1 MAEIWDLAPVANAPK
16 SVWDLAPAF
25 GATPATPRQ
34 ASGISQA
41 VIAGLQSSATGLALR
56 GKLPAQEL
64 SPDAPWYVRAAAGG
78 AGVVADFPLSVA
90 GAVAGALAGSAV
102 APGAG
107 TVVGGGAGAFAVP
120 MALRDGLIT
129 AYNQNHAAS
138 WEGVWEI
145 AKSAAGGG
153 IKGAVIGGATMGAGR
168 VVGNA
173 VLGAGVSRTMS
184 AEVAAAAVARNTMPA
199 TATALGAELGTLTA
213 TAAALEGRLPT
224 AQEFLDNAVLLG
236 GMKGAVAVA
245 KGMRNVYAE
254 TGKTPAEQVLDAK
267 ANPGIKPALEK
278 GEVPKEYEPL
288 ALEQRI
294 QAAYNADSRPADV
307 LKSLNESP
315 LGKTPVSTGA
325 GAERKPLTD
334 PVRIEYVTDEATHQ
348 GLIRLIADTY
358 KPEIE
363 AQRRGVITN
372 EQTMAAAKDML
383 GAGKLLPR
391 EIGSADNNATLAAR
405 LIVLKAADAD
415 VIAQAEA
422 YRNTPLADRTP
433 AMDLKLYAAI
443 ERQAALQAEA
453 QGALAEWGRAGQIVR
468 QISRDPSM
476 LDTGKDLMALVK
488 RKGNFQDIADVIVSL
503 KDPAQRAA
511 FAREAVKATTTEKAI
526 EAWKAGIL
534 SGPLTHLA
542 NLMGNATKWAVD
554 LPESILSATI
564 TAGRQALKGDP
575 LTMAQYKARA
585 LSPLIGVQL
594 GAKDALIV
602 AGEVLRHDTKTLE
615 KADVYR
621 TAIEGKTGE
630 VVRTP
635 FRLLQAQDALFRI
648 PAERAKAYELA
659 VDRAVKDGL
668 HPDTVE
674 GRQAIAGYLAE
685 PTMALTA
692 KDALKVTEAIDQAGS
707 EAVFAQRLGPRL
719 ELAQRAMAGHWSQLI
734 VPFIRTPANLVSWAV
749 QHVPGLNL
757 MSARWRDAFAAGG
770 EQRDKAISRVVI
782 GTGLAMTAFTM
793 AQDGTMTGGG
803 LFDKEENAT
812 KRAAGWQAYSV
823 KVGDT
828 YYSYQRMEPV
838 AKILGI
844 AADLVEMMDA
854 TKDEQDKAKM
864 ASMLV
869 MMFGNATIS
878 TTYLSGLANAVQ
890 SITDPVRYGDNFMEQ
905 YATSL
910 VPKIVGQTV
919 TLTDPYKREVDGTM
933 EAIQSQLPYF
943 REKLMPKRDVWGEPS
958 KNDRWF
964 AVMPVATSEESKDK
978 VKTEAV
984 RLSLAL
990 NDAPKFV
997 MERGPFKPGEKKIE
1011 LTGEQ
1016 RDVFREVAG
1025 KNAMTI
1031 LAPIVNSPDWNRIPD
1046 FAKAKI
1052 YQSVVKGA
1060 RTQGEYAAL
1069 PPDDA
1074 SRDAMRRKILD
1085 KVIEQTNA
1093 VK

>member
-1 MAEIWDLAPVANAPK
+1 MAGIWDLAPATAPADNPK
-16 SVWDLAPAF
+16 SVWELAPAF

-34 ASGISQA
+34 ANGISQA
-41 VIAGLQSSATGLALR
+41 VISGLQSSATGLALR
-56 GKLPAQEL
+56 GKLPDQEL
-64 SPDAPWYVRAAAGG
+64 SADAPWYVRAAAG
-78 AGVVADFPLSVA
+78 AGGVAGDFLLSVA
-90 GAVAGALAGSAV
+90 GGVAGMVAGSAV

-145 AKSAAGGG
+145 AKSAAVGGT
-153 IKGAVIGGATMGAGR
+153 KGAVIGGATMGAGR
-168 VVGNA
+168 FVA
-173 VLGAGVSRTMS
+173 GALP
-184 AEVAAAAVARNTMPA
+184 AATGAVARGTVA
-199 TATALGAELGTLTA
+199 AGAELGTLTT

-224 AQEFLDNAVLLG
+224 AQEFVDNAVLLG

-254 TGKTPAEQVLDAK
+254 TGRTPAEQVMDAK
-267 ANPGIKPALEK
+267 ANPTIKEALAK
-278 GEVPKEYEPL
+278 GEVPKDYEPL

-294 QAAYNADSRPADV
+294 QAAYNQDSRPADV

-358 KPEIE
+358 KSEIE

-405 LIVLKAADAD
+405 LIVLKSADAD

-422 YRNTPLADRTP
+422 YRSTPLADRTP

-476 LDTGKDLMALVK
+476 LDTGKDLLALVK

-511 FAREAVKATTTEKAI
+511 FAREAVKATTTEKVI
-526 EAWKAGIL
+526 EAWKASIL

-554 LPESILSATI
+554 LPESILSASI
-564 TAGRQALKGDP
+564 TAGRMAAKGDP
-575 LTMAQYKARA
+575 LTMAQFKARA
-585 LSPLIGVQL
+585 MSPLIGLQL
-594 GAKDALIV
+594 GTKDALIV

-615 KADVYR
+615 KADIYR

-648 PAERAKAYELA
+648 PAERAKTYELA

-668 HPDTVE
+668 HPETVE
-674 GRQAIAGYLAE
+674 GRQAIAGY
-685 PTMALTA
+685 MALPTLGLAA
-692 KDALKVTEAIDQAGS
+692 KDALKATEAIDQAGS

-719 ELAQRAMAGHWSQLI
+719 KTAQRAMAGHWSQMI
-734 VPFIRTPANLVSWAV
+734 VPFVRTPANLVSWAI
-749 QHVPGLNL
+749 QHTPGLNL
-757 MSARWRDAFAAGG
+757 MSGRWRDAFAAGG
-770 EQRDKAISRVVI
+770 EQRDKAVARVVI
-782 GTGLAMTAFTM
+782 GTGLAMTAFSM
-793 AQDGTMTGGG
+793 AEDGTMTGGG
-803 LFDKEENAT
+803 MFDKEQGAT
-812 KRAAGWQAYSV
+812 KRAAGWQPYSV
-823 KVGDT
+823 KIGDT

-838 AKILGI
+838 AKVLGI
-844 AADLVEMMDA
+844 AADLVEMMEA
-854 TKDEQDKAKM
+854 TKDDEDKAKM

-910 VPKIVGQTV
+910 VPKVVGQTV
-919 TLTDPYKREVDGTM
+919 TLADPYKREVDGVM
-933 EAIQSQLPYF
+933 EAIQSQMPYF
-943 REKLMPKRDVWGEPS
+943 REKLMPKRDVWGQPS

-964 AVMPVATSEESKDK
+964 DVMPVATSEISKDK

-997 MERGPFKPGEKKIE
+997 LERGPFKPGEKKIE

-1016 RDVFREVAG
+1016 RDIYRQVAG
-1025 KNAMTI
+1025 GNAMTI
-1031 LAPIVNSPDWNRIPD
+1031 LAPIVNSPDWDRIPD

-1060 RTQGEYAAL
+1060 RAQGEYAAL
-1069 PPDDA
+1069 PPDAA
-1074 SRDAMRRKILD
+1074 SRDEMRRKLLNKI
-1085 KVIEQTNA
+1085 IEQTDA
-1093 VK
+1093 VR